1 MPRSRTPL
9 EIAAGKLTSSIQ
21 RQWSDEAGE
30 PIADISENVMHRS
43 HLLLQ
48 AAKHGSIAPVIGTGT
63 VSDFLGKRWVQAHPN
78 VWPHI
83 QALEALQMRASDV

>member
-21 RQWSDEAGE
+21 RQWSNEAGE
-30 PIADISENVMHRS
+30 PSADISENVMHRS

-48 AAKHGSIAPVIGTGT
+48 AAKHGSIASVIGTGT
-63 VSDFLGKRWVQAHPN
+63 VSDFLGKRWVHAHPN

-83 QALEALQMRASDV
+83 QVLEALEIGASDV

>member
-30 PIADISENVMHRS
+30 PNADISENVMHRS

-48 AAKHGSIAPVIGTGT
+48 AAKHGSIASVIGTGT

-83 QALEALQMRASDV
+83 QVLEALEIGASDV